1 MSHTPLNPFPGTSAP
16 LPEIFLT
23 PEEHARLSL
32 LTGDGEAR
40 GVAGLLQQELDR
52 ATVCNPAERP
62 RHAVGLDRWLHY
74 TDGRAGD
81 SRRVQIVM
89 PRDADIDA
97 GRISALSH
105 VGAGLIG
112 LLEGETILWPDPSGA
127 LRRLTPILVEDPD
140 PLARCRAASPR
151 GQGEAGAGQ

>member
-1 MSHTPLNPFPGTSAP
+1 MTQTPLQTAADGR
-16 LPEIFLT
+16 LPDIFLT

-32 LTGDGEAR
+32 LVGDGEAR

-52 ATVCNPAERP
+52 ATLCEPAERP
-62 RHAVGLDRWLHY
+62 AHAVGLDHWLHY
-74 TDGRAGD
+74 TDGRTKD

-89 PRDADIDA
+89 PQDADIDA
-97 GRISALSH
+97 GRISALSY

-127 LRRLTPILVEDPD
+127 LRPLTAILIEEAESP
-140 PLARCRAASPR
+140 RESGHAASPE
-151 GQGEAGAGQ
+151 GQTVAG